1 MKRHLVEV
9 RLSNPS
15 IGGIMLVRFSS
26 TKTEPL
32 TMFGDIAVQLIRM
45 MGASGSVP
53 GAIAAEDM
61 PAAESRVAV
70 ALHAAADASAKTRTR
85 TMMKSMKRPLIGT
98 RAAPLLDLLERA
110 SAGNAA
116 LMWEAQ

>member
-1 MKRHLVEV
+1 
-9 RLSNPS
+9 
-15 IGGIMLVRFSS
+15 MLVRFSS
-26 TKTEPL
+26 IKTEPL

-53 GAIAAEDM
+53 GAIAAEDI
-61 PAAESRVAV
+61 PAAIRRLRQQLQ
-70 ALHAAADASAKTRTR
+70 LHAAARPPSAK
-85 TMMKSMKRPLIGT
+85 SDDEDDEDDEHESPIELAT

-116 LMWEAQ
+116 LMWETQ

>member
-1 MKRHLVEV
+1 VQ
-9 RLSNPS
+9 LSNLS
-15 IGGIMLVRFSS
+15 TGGIMLVRFSS

-53 GAIAAEDM
+53 GAITAEDI
-61 PAAESRVAV
+61 PAAVRR
-70 ALHAAADASAKTRTR
+70 LRQQLRFCCDQAADCEVQDEE
-85 TMMKSMKRPLIGT
+85 MMKTMSTSRRELAT

-116 LMWEAQ
+116 MMWEAQ